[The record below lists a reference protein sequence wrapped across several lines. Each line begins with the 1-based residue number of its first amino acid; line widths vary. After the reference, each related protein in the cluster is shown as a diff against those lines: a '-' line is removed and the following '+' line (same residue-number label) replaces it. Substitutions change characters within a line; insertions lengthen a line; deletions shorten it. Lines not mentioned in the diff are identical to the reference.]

1 MREKIRVLC
10 RETDTRQKVEVYK
23 GTHLQEDPFCTDRHT
38 DRHIEGCER
47 IVREN

>member
-23 GTHLQEDPFCTDRHT
+23 GTHLREDPFCTDRHT
-38 DRHIEGCER
+38 DTQTDTKRV
-47 IVREN
+47 VRGL